1 MSVAHKNAAGA
12 EGNPA
17 KHTDPDDTPS
27 ARKQKT
33 KLIVSK
39 RIMNL
44 DYYKRLHEGHLF
56 WLNAIR
62 LSHDHILRH
71 YDKEFL
77 ALRAK
82 QFLCLGMSIG
92 NILLIDDLN
101 QALYACLLLLNEFEY
116 YFHTAA
122 PAQAMKLL
130 YARDGTYFPQS
141 LSIYEKT
148 EPATVQL
155 NKFGKKVVLEFLKVP
170 NNIDNLDYFEVF
182 YSLCNSLAQLYN
194 KFSDLPVDERHH
206 FDEFVTFD
214 SKIKHHIISKISTD
228 MNELARSVLHDQ
240 LETMD
245 NLFDDPGQG
254 LCVMYEENW

>member
-71 YDKEFL
+71 YDKEVL

-82 QFLCLGMSIG
+82 QFFCLGMSIG

-101 QALYACLLLLNEFEY
+101 QAL
-116 YFHTAA
+116 
-122 PAQAMKLL
+122 
-130 YARDGTYFPQS
+130 S
-141 LSIYEKT
+141 LI
-148 EPATVQL
+148 
-155 NKFGKKVVLEFLKVP
+155 
-170 NNIDNLDYFEVF
+170 
-182 YSLCNSLAQLYN
+182 
-194 KFSDLPVDERHH
+194 
-206 FDEFVTFD
+206 
-214 SKIKHHIISKISTD
+214 HI
-228 MNELARSVLHDQ
+228 
-240 LETMD
+240 
-245 NLFDDPGQG
+245 
-254 LCVMYEENW
+254 